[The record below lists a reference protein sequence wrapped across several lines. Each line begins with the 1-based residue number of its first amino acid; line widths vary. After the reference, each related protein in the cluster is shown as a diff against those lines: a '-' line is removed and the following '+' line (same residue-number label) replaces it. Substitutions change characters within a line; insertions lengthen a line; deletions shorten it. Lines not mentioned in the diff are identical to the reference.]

1 MVGDYFLYCMCQ
13 SFTTVERQ
21 RGIGGLVKDF
31 GLHPKSSGKLLKGF
45 LMYVEE
51 SIGLDLFLK
60 IALTSR

>member
-1 MVGDYFLYCMCQ
+1 MVGRLMQ
-13 SFTTVERQ
+13 GV
-21 RGIGGLVKDF
+21 GGLVKVF

-45 LMYVEE
+45 LTYVEE